1 MFKLMTRRNRQE
13 LACPA
18 RESNVTFAYTCI
30 SKGPARTLRRP
41 SLLAAAS
48 ICPSRSLPRDKRLRE
63 PYATLH
69 PTSSSAIQQ
78 LAAGARAV
86 V

>member
-30 SKGPARTLRRP
+30 SKGPARAPCAVPLC
-41 SLLAAAS
+41 LLLPLYVHLALSPATNGCAS
-48 ICPSRSLPRDKRLRE
+48 RTRHCTRHHHQP
-63 PYATLH
+63 
-69 PTSSSAIQQ
+69 SSSSPR
-78 LAAGARAV
+78 ARAL
-86 V
+86 